1 MPEHKKKSRASL
13 QYYSLGQNPNHRKYN
28 PHLDRKITLVPVP
41 LLITTQSFVIL
52 TLKLTLTFYSD
63 LETILTDFKCQN
75 QCINAKIS
83 VTLVLDKPT
92 RNCTMLLSVRRAFD
106 ILLHSTVGDRDIKTG
121 TVKLMRNY

>member
-13 QYYSLGQNPNHRKYN
+13 QYYNLGQNPNHRKYN

-41 LLITTQSFVIL
+41 LLITTQFFVIL

-121 TVKLMRNY
+121 TVTLMRNY